1 MTPPNMGGYIMFF
14 YMEPLLYL
22 SSMNLDYPISELDRR
37 TLNRIMNICI
47 DWGAENLHPPFAGM
61 VPECHIDS
69 KTVDESVSHYDYDN
83 LHIVFKTKQIGTL
96 RHFLKCFLHE
106 WYHSTQEKEEYWT
119 LDSVHGYWKNPHEI
133 DARRYEKMYVHLFPH
148 LIERLG
154 ESIPSVDRRE
164 LWWGSLR
171 TSLFGV

>member
-1 MTPPNMGGYIMFF
+1 MGEYNMFF

-47 DWGAENLHPPFAGM
+47 DWGTENLHPPFGGM

-69 KTVDESVSHYDYDN
+69 KTVDDAASHYDYDN
-83 LHIVFKTKQIGTL
+83 LHIVFQTKQIGTL
-96 RHFLKCFLHE
+96 RNFLKCFLHE

-119 LDSVHGYWKNPHEI
+119 LDSLHGYRKNPHEI

-148 LIERLG
+148 LLEILG
-154 ESIPSVDRRE
+154 ESIPSQDRRE